1 MNEIVNKSLLA
12 GDKFMP
18 EMNLNQ
24 PGLTSSACKTFTKN
38 KERLQTLKETEDIKY
53 IYRNELDKV
62 CYQHDMDYADFKN
75 LAKRTASD
83 KVLEDKAFNI
93 DKNLGYNGYQR
104 GLSSMVYK
112 YLIKNPLCLQMN
124 LLLVVVL
131 LCFKMSN

>member
-1 MNEIVNKSLLA
+1 
-12 GDKFMP
+12 
-18 EMNLNQ
+18 
-24 PGLTSSACKTFTKN
+24 
-38 KERLQTLKETEDIKY
+38 
-53 IYRNELDKV
+53 
-62 CYQHDMDYADFKN
+62 MDYADFKN

-124 LLLVVVL
+124 LFLVVVL

>member
-24 PGLTSSACKTFTKN
+24 PGFTSSACKTFTKN

-83 KVLEDKAFNI
+83 KVLEDIKHLI
-93 DKNLGYNGYQR
+93 
-104 GLSSMVYK
+104 
-112 YLIKNPLCLQMN
+112 LIKILDIMDIKEVF
-124 LLLVVVL
+124 LLW
-131 LCFKMSN
+131 FINI